1 MSFHT
6 FIARPWVVVLI
17 TLVAAGCGGGT
28 NNQQA
33 PAATGG
39 GSPAASQ
46 STASADKN
54 AYPVFPNADAG
65 ADPSVP
71 AEQGGKGFTGEGW
84 DTNTDFDLI
93 GDPRAVK
100 GGLFRESIPDY
111 PATLRYIGPNL
122 TTWNSTLSGLVYESL
137 LGLHPT
143 TLEYIPALA
152 THWQVLPDRM
162 TYRFRIDPNARFN
175 DNTPVTA
182 DDVVATWKLNTDKT
196 VQDPIRN
203 AMYGKYETP
212 VAESTYIVRVKA
224 KEAVWSGLY
233 YFSGFAIYPAHAL
246 KGLTGAQY
254 IREYNDKMLPGSGPY
269 IVTAADLDKGNAI
282 HIRRRKDYW
291 AEKHRRNIGTGNF
304 DEIREVVVRD
314 PNLVFEMVKRGDLDY
329 QFIQRAQTWVEEL
342 NFDKIQNGQMQ
353 KRKIWNHESQSIVG
367 MAFNTRRPPYDDV
380 RVRKALRHLFNR
392 ELMIE
397 KMMFGEYVPLDSAFP
412 GSIYENPDNEK
423 LKYNPQAAV
432 QLLADAGWKER
443 NAQGQLVKSGTPL
456 SLELMYNDRQF
467 ERYFTIYQDDLRKVG
482 ITLNLRYATPESS
495 YKLLGEQQFGM
506 FMIGWGGGGPFPEPT
521 QFFRSDQADLK
532 ESGNVTGFKNKRADE
547 IIALYDREFDIKK
560 RAALMRELDGIYMA
574 EHHYVFQWAGP
585 FTRVL
590 YWNRFGQ
597 PKGILT
603 RVGDYRDIPSLWWF
617 DPQNNA
623 QLEQAMRDPSK
634 KLEVGP
640 TEDRYWLEFAKTEDD
655 QNASINST
663 R

>member
-1 MSFHT
+1 MTLRRFLPA
-6 FIARPWVVVLI
+6 IVLI
-17 TLVAAGCGGGT
+17 TFVAAGCGGGT
-28 NNQQA
+28 SNQQA
-33 PAATGG
+33 PDSSGS
-39 GSPAASQ
+39 GSPASQ

-84 DTNTDFDLI
+84 ETNTDFDLI

-100 GGLFRESIPDY
+100 GGVFREPLPDY

-122 TTWNSTLSGLVYESL
+122 TTWNNTLSGLVYESL

-152 THWQVLPDRM
+152 THWQVLPDKM
-162 TYRFRIDPNARFN
+162 TYRFRLDPNARFN

-182 DDVVATWKLNTDKT
+182 EDVVATWKLNTDKT
-196 VQDPIRN
+196 VQDPVRN
-203 AMYGKYETP
+203 AMYSKYEPP
-212 VAESTYIVRVKA
+212 VAESKYIVRVKS
-224 KEAVWSGLY
+224 KEAVWTGLY
-233 YFSGFAIYPAHAL
+233 YFSGFAIYPAHVL

-254 IREYNDKMLPGSGPY
+254 LREYNDKMLPGSGPY
-269 IVTAADLDKGNAI
+269 VVTPADLDKGNAI

-329 QFIQRAQTWVEEL
+329 MLVQRAQMWVEEL
-342 NFDKIQNGQMQ
+342 DFDKVQSGQLQ

-367 MAFNTRRPPYDDV
+367 MAMNTRRPPYDDV

-397 KMMFGEYVPLDSAFP
+397 KLMFSQYVPLDSAFP
-412 GSIYENPDNEK
+412 GSIYENPNNEK

-443 NAQGQLVKSGTPL
+443 NARGQLVKNGTPL

-506 FMIGWGGGGPFPEPT
+506 FMVGWGGGGPFPMPT
-521 QFFRSDQADLK
+521 QFFGSDQADLK

-560 RAALMRELDGIYMA
+560 RAGLMRELDGIYMA
-574 EHHYVFQWAGP
+574 EHQYVFQWFAP
-585 FTRVL
+585 YTRVL

-597 PKGILT
+597 PKGIIT
-603 RVGDYRDIPSLWWF
+603 RIGDSRDAPSLWWF
-617 DPQNNA
+617 DPQKNA

-640 TEDRYWLEFAKTEDD
+640 TEDKYWLDFARTEDD

>member
-1 MSFHT
+1 MFLRRSLLPA
-6 FIARPWVVVLI
+6 IVLI

-33 PAATGG
+33 PASTGG
-39 GSPAASQ
+39 GSPAAAS

-65 ADPSVP
+65 ADPAVS
-71 AEQGGKGFTGEGW
+71 AEQGGKGFTGDGW
-84 DTNTDFDLI
+84 ETNTTFDLI

-100 GGLFRESIPDY
+100 GGLFRESLPDY

-122 TTWNSTLSGLVYESL
+122 TTWNATLSGLVYETL

-143 TLEYIPALA
+143 TLEYVPVLA
-152 THWQVLPDRM
+152 THWQVLPDKV

-175 DNTPVTA
+175 DDTPVTA
-182 DDVVATWKLNTDKT
+182 DDVVATWKLYTDKT

-203 AMYGKYETP
+203 TMYGKYEPP
-212 VAESTYIVRVKA
+212 VAESKYIVRVKS

-233 YFSGFAIYPAHAL
+233 YFSGLPIYPAHAL
-246 KGLTGAQY
+246 KGITGAQY
-254 IREYNDKMLPGSGPY
+254 IREYNDKMVPGSGPY
-269 IVTAADLDKGNAI
+269 LVTPADLDKGNAI
-282 HIRRRKDYW
+282 HIRRRKNYW
-291 AEKHRRNIGTGNF
+291 AEKYRRNIGTGNF

-329 QFIQRAQTWVEEL
+329 QFIARAQTWVEEL

-353 KRKIWNHESQSIVG
+353 KRKVWNHESQSIAG

-397 KMMFGEYVPLDSAFP
+397 KLMFGEYVPLNSAFP
-412 GSIYENPDNEK
+412 GSIYENPNNEK
-423 LKYNPQAAV
+423 LKYDPQAAV

-443 NAQGQLVKSGTPL
+443 NARGQLVKNGTPL
-456 SLELMYNDRQF
+456 SLELLYNDRQF

-482 ITLNLRYATPESS
+482 ITLNLRYSTPESS
-495 YKLLGEQQFGM
+495 YKLMGEQQFGM
-506 FMIGWGGGGPFPEPT
+506 FMVGWGGGGPFPEPA
-521 QFFRSDQADLK
+521 QFFGSDQADQK

-547 IIALYDREFDIKK
+547 IIALYAREFDIKK

-597 PKGILT
+597 PRGLIT
-603 RVGDYRDIPSLWWF
+603 RIGDYRDPPSLWWF
-617 DPQNNA
+617 DPQKNA

-640 TEDRYWLEFAKTEDD
+640 TEDKYWLDFAKTEDD